1 MVTTPLSPFLC
12 PPSLLPLPSLTCRLP
27 VEISF
32 TATQKG
38 DCNFNL
44 QCKVRRKP
52 SLLVLNVKAEGYAIS
67 TSLSYT
73 SPEGQEESLP
83 VEQGAKRVIDFG
95 QVCVCVYLCAS
106 IYTDSLNIP
115 QAAQFCFMLIPPPS
129 SSPGCGE

>member
-1 MVTTPLSPFLC
+1 MESQCSLLFCLTSGDHSPLSF
-12 PPSLLPLPSLTCRLP
+12 PLPSLTCRLP

-83 VEQGAKRVIDFG
+83 VGQGTKRVIDFG
-95 QVCVCVYLCAS
+95 QVCVCVCICVHL
-106 IYTDSLNIP
+106 YTPIH
-115 QAAQFCFMLIPPPS
+115 
-129 SSPGCGE
+129 